1 MIKVL
6 SKKIVATA
14 ILAASVALISAPVS
28 AGDWKG
34 WNIHGK
40 DYPVGIGMEKFIE
53 LASAKTDGR
62 VGGKVFHG
70 GVLGSQGDA
79 ISQMQLGG
87 IEFAGFNLGPLG
99 NAVPELNVLS
109 LPFIFKDMEH
119 MHRVMDGET
128 GDILS
133 AAMRKSGI
141 MALSWYDS
149 GARSFYNN
157 KGVVIN
163 KPADLKGL
171 KFRVMG
177 NPLYVDMVEAL
188 GGNGI
193 PMAYSEVYS
202 SLKTGVIDGA
212 ENNWP
217 SFESS
222 AHYEV
227 AGNYSLSQH
236 LILPECICVS
246 VSAFDALS
254 DEDQKSVKEAAVASA
269 VLQRSEWAKRV
280 EVSKA
285 AVLKAGVKFNEIAD
299 KAAFQA
305 LMAPVYENAIKK
317 NPVLKELIAGIKAVD

>member
-1 MIKVL
+1 MIKAL
-6 SKKIVATA
+6 SKKVVATA
-14 ILAASVALISAPVS
+14 ILAASVALISVPAS
-28 AGDWKG
+28 AAEWKG
-34 WNIHGK
+34 WNIHSA

-62 VGGKVFHG
+62 VSGKTYHG
-70 GVLGSQGDA
+70 GVLGSQNDP

-87 IEFAGFNLGPLG
+87 IEFAGFSLGPLG

-109 LPFIFKDMEH
+109 LPFVFKDMDH
-119 MHRVMDGET
+119 MHRVMDGAVGAT
-128 GDILS
+128 LS
-133 AAMRKSGI
+133 EAMRKSGI
-141 MALSWYDS
+141 IALSWYDS

-157 KGVVIN
+157 KGVVFN

-177 NPLYVDMVEAL
+177 NPMYVSMVEAL
-188 GGNGI
+188 GGNAT

-202 SLKTGVIDGA
+202 GLKTGVIDGA

-222 AHYEV
+222 GHYEV

-236 LILPECICVS
+236 LIIPECICVS
-246 VSAFDALS
+246 VSAFDKLS

-269 VLQRSEWAKRV
+269 VLQRSAWAERV
-280 EVSKA
+280 QVSKA
-285 AVLKAGVKFNEIAD
+285 IALKSGVKFNVIAD
-299 KAAFQA
+299 KGAFQD
-305 LMAPVYENAIKK
+305 LMGPVYKEAVEKY
-317 NPVLKELIAGIKAVD
+317 PVLKDLIASIKAVD

>member
-1 MIKVL
+1 MVKVP

-14 ILAASVALISAPVS
+14 ILAASVALISAPAS
-28 AGDWKG
+28 AADWKG

-40 DYPVGIGMEKFIE
+40 DYPVGIAMEKFIE

-70 GVLGSQGDA
+70 GVLGNQGDA

-99 NAVPELNVLS
+99 NAVPELDVLS
-109 LPFIFKDMEH
+109 LPFIFKNMDH

-128 GDILS
+128 GDTLS

-157 KGVVIN
+157 KGVEIN

-246 VSAFDALS
+246 VNAFDALS
-254 DEDQKSVKEAAVASA
+254 DEDQKSVREAAVASA
-269 VLQRSEWAKRV
+269 VLQRTEWAKRV

-285 AVLKAGVKFNEIAD
+285 AVLKSGVKFNEIAD
-299 KAAFQA
+299 KSAFQA
-305 LMAPVYENAIKK
+305 LMAPVYEGAIKK
-317 NPVLKELIAGIKAVD
+317 NPILKELIAGIKAVD

>member
-1 MIKVL
+1 MIKAL
-6 SKKIVATA
+6 SKKVVASA

-28 AGDWKG
+28 ADWKG
-34 WNIHGK
+34 WNIHSA

-62 VGGKVFHG
+62 VGGKIFHG

-87 IEFAGFNLGPLG
+87 IEFAGFNMGPLG

-109 LPFIFKDMEH
+109 LPFIFKDMDH
-119 MHRVMDGET
+119 MHRVMDGAVGNT
-128 GDILS
+128 LS
-133 AAMRKSGI
+133 EAMRKSGI

-177 NPLYVDMVEAL
+177 NPMYVAMVEEL
-188 GGNGI
+188 GGNAT

-202 SLKTGVIDGA
+202 GLKTGVIDGA

-222 AHYEV
+222 GHFEV

-246 VSAFDALS
+246 VSAYEKLS

-269 VLQRSEWAKRV
+269 VLQRSEWSKRV
-280 EVSKA
+280 DISKA
-285 AVLKAGVKFNEIAD
+285 IALKSGVKFNEIAN
-299 KAAFQA
+299 KEAFQD
-305 LMAPVYENAIKK
+305 LMGPVYEGAVKK
-317 NPVLKELIAGIKAVD
+317 YPVLKDLIAAINAVD